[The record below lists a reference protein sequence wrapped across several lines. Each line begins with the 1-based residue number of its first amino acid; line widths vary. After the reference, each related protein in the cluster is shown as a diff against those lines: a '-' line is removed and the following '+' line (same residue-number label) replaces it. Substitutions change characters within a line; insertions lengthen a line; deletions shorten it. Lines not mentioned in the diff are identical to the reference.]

1 MQRSVE
7 SRQSP
12 SLSDALLGLFG
23 SFSGRDIRIGEILE
37 HMGARG
43 FGFTY
48 ILFGML
54 AAALPAVLCSLM
66 SMPVLLFSA
75 QQMAGLKRPLMPAK
89 FDGRTYPADT
99 IRNALLKAAPWLDRL
114 ERFSRP
120 RWPVLAGDAANRIA
134 AMVCFLMALII
145 LIPGPFTNT
154 PPGMAIALI
163 GLAMTSR
170 DGLLML
176 LSLLASVAA
185 VFISLSALGAF
196 AVVLYGWIKNHTG

>member
-1 MQRSVE
+1 
-7 SRQSP
+7 
-12 SLSDALLGLFG
+12 
-23 SFSGRDIRIGEILE
+23 
-37 HMGARG
+37 MGARG
-43 FGFTY
+43 FGFAY

-66 SMPVLLFSA
+66 SIPILLFSA
-75 QQMAGLKRPLMPAK
+75 QQMAGRKRPAMPPK
-89 FDGRTYPADT
+89 FDGRTYPADS
-99 IRNALLKAAPWLDRL
+99 IRNGLLKAAPWLNRL
-114 ERFSRP
+114 ERFSRA
-120 RWPVLAGDAANRIA
+120 RWPALASDVTNRIA

-154 PPGMAIALI
+154 PTGIAIALI

-196 AVVLYGWIKNHTG
+196 AVVMYGWISRFFM